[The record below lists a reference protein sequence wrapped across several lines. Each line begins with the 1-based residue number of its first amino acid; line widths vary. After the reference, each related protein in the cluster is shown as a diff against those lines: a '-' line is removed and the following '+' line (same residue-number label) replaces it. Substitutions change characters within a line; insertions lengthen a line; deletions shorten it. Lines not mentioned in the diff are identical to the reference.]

1 MEWLCTELV
10 AHCWQCEQCLEE
22 FAAGPTTVLISCLPL
37 QRIAENR
44 RCRDVLFLL
53 FFLGFWIGMVILA
66 GFAWSKGNAKLAA

>member
-1 MEWLCTELV
+1 MVIT
-10 AHCWQCEQCLEE
+10 CL
-22 FAAGPTTVLISCLPL
+22 LL